1 MAKPPKDETPAG
13 PGTQRRQAAPAAGR
27 ASVPAPRRNGV
38 RDVGSLLP
46 DVGGVAFRRFGFVQG
61 ALLGR
66 WRDIVGPVYA
76 RWSIPDSLR
85 FPRGQK
91 TDGTLTIRV
100 EGPFSVQLQHV
111 APQIIERVN
120 RILGH
125 NAVSR
130 LKLVQGEV
138 PAPAIRPQPVRAR
151 TATETDVGVPGAA
164 SNLVGVKDEGLRA
177 ALEDLAAQ
185 IAIAKGP
192 PKIR

>member
-13 PGTQRRQAAPAAGR
+13 RGVRQRTAQ
-27 ASVPAPRRNGV
+27 PAPRRNGV

-46 DVGGVAFRRFGFVQG
+46 DVGGVAFKRFGFLQG

-66 WRDIVGPVYA
+66 WREVVGPVYA
-76 RWSIPDSLR
+76 RWSVPDSLR

-91 TDGTLTIRV
+91 TEGTLTIRV

-120 RILGH
+120 RILGY

-130 LKLVQGEV
+130 LKIVQGQI
-138 PAPAIRPQPVRAR
+138 PAPAERPKPPPAAMVS
-151 TATETDVGVPGAA
+151 GSGAA
-164 SNLVGVKDEGLRA
+164 TPVGNLVGVKDEGLRA

-192 PKIR
+192 PKIS